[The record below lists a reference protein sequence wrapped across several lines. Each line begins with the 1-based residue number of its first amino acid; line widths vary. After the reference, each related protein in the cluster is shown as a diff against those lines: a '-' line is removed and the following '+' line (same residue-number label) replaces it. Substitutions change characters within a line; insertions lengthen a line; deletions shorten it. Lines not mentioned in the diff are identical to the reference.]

1 MISAVFRDYDED
13 ADAALGPCARGCV
26 LQGVIEF
33 WWKRKKN
40 GSFIFDEETCRD
52 GKHRTK

>member
-52 GKHRTK
+52 GKH